1 MGKSGSANA
10 AVLKKE
16 KAVEKAELEKSRVNK
31 VASLEK
37 SKGNKQ
43 VSPGKIKDNKPPSF
57 EKSKGY
63 RQVMQWLKS
72 GKKKPFKFQTDAW
85 AYYAEGYS
93 GLVNAPTGFGKTFS
107 LFLAV
112 VIDELNKKADLEAT
126 GTEHKTAGKATK
138 KRQVTGLKLI
148 WITPL
153 RSLAKDLA
161 RAMREVCEEL
171 QLDWT
176 VGVRNGDTPQS
187 EKLKQKKQMPEV
199 LIITPES
206 MHLLLAQK
214 STFNYFE
221 QLQCIVADEWHE
233 LLGSKRGVMAE
244 LAISR
249 IKGLIYAQHPERL
262 LRIWGISATI
272 GNIEQALDVLVPYEN
287 VLKTIIKANIEKK
300 IVIKSIMPDHI
311 DMLPWAG
318 HLGHKLAHK
327 LLPIIRKSKTTLIFT
342 NTRGQAELWYQT
354 LLAKDED
361 LAGLLAIHHGSIDHE
376 LRNWIEDSIHTGALK
391 AVVSTSSL
399 DLGVDFKP
407 VDTVVQIGSPKGVA
421 RFLQR
426 AGRSGHS
433 PYETSKIYF
442 LPTHALELVEA
453 AAIKEAARTQ
463 DIESREPVVMSFD
476 VLIQYLVTL
485 AVGDGFDDEQVF
497 FEVKQTHAFREL
509 LPQEWSWVMQF
520 ITTGGDSLTAY
531 NEFSKVSKV
540 DGLWKVESRQIALR
554 HRLHIGTIVSDAM
567 IKVKYLTGGFVG
579 MVEESFVSK
588 MKPGSNFTLAG
599 RVLEFIMIKE
609 MMVLVRKSK
618 QKTAMSPSWMG
629 GRISLTANLGAILRK
644 KYNETLYKQHDDEE
658 LDFILPLF
666 QRQAKVSHV
675 PKDDEFLIELINTK
689 DGYHFFSYPF
699 EGRQVHEIMASLI
712 AYRLGRL
719 KPITFSIAMNEYG
732 FELLIPLDEEN
743 IKSLFTPDDLSAD
756 IVASINATEMAR
768 RKFRDIAC
776 ISGLVFQGYP
786 GKYVANKHLQSSAAL
801 FFNVFSDYDK
811 HNLLLRQ
818 AYDEAFYQQIE
829 EPRLA
834 AALRRIQASK
844 VIIVKTDSYTPLC
857 FPIKVDSLRDNMSS
871 EELSQRIERMT
882 AEAEKKNTR
891 KKNDR

>member
-1 MGKSGSANA
+1 MQ
-10 AVLKKE
+10 
-16 KAVEKAELEKSRVNK
+16 
-31 VASLEK
+31 LEK
-37 SKGNKQ
+37 SKGYKQ
-43 VSPGKIKDNKPPSF
+43 VIK
-57 EKSKGY
+57 
-63 RQVMQWLKS
+63 WLRLT
-72 GKKKPFKFQTDAW
+72 KKKPFKFQTEAW
-85 AYYAEGYS
+85 EHYAEGYC

-107 LFLAV
+107 IFLAV
-112 VIDELNKKADLEAT
+112 VVDELNKQEIPKKGKKT
-126 GTEHKTAGKATK
+126 G
-138 KRQVTGLKLI
+138 GLKLV

-161 RAMREVCEEL
+161 RAMTEVCTEL
-171 QLDWT
+171 GLDWH
-176 VGVRNGDTPQS
+176 VGVRNGDTLQS

-206 MHLLLAQK
+206 IHLLLAQK
-214 STFNYFE
+214 STFNYFD

-233 LLGSKRGVMAE
+233 LIGSKRGVMTE

-249 IKGLIYAQHPERL
+249 IKGLVSQQHPERL

-272 GNIEQALDVLVPYEN
+272 GNMEQALDVLVPYPD
-287 VLKTIIKANIEKK
+287 VLKTIIKADIEKK
-300 IVIKSIMPDHI
+300 IIIKSILPDHV

-327 LLPIIRKSKTTLIFT
+327 LLPIIHKSKTTLIFT

-354 LLAKDED
+354 LLAQDEN
-361 LAGLLAIHHGSIDHE
+361 LAGQLAIHHGSIDYE
-376 LRNWIEDSIHTGALK
+376 LRNWIEDAIHTGVLK
-391 AVVSTSSL
+391 AVVCTSSL

-463 DIESREPVVMSFD
+463 DIESREPIVMSFD

-485 AVGDGFDDEQVF
+485 AVGDGFDDEKIF
-497 FEVKQTHAFREL
+497 FEIKQTHAFREL
-509 LPQEWSWVMQF
+509 LPQEWGWIMQF
-520 ITTGGDSLTAY
+520 ITTGGSSLTAY
-531 NEFSKVSKV
+531 TEFSKVSKDE
-540 DGLWKVESRQIALR
+540 DGLWKVKSRQIAMR

-567 IKVKYLTGGFVG
+567 LKVKYLSGGFIG
-579 MVEESFVSK
+579 MIEESFIAR
-588 MKPGSNFTLAG
+588 MKPGSSFTLAG
-599 RVLEFIMIKE
+599 RVLEFIMVKE

-618 QKTAMSPSWMG
+618 MKQAISPSWLG
-629 GRISLTANLGAILRK
+629 GRMSLTANLGSILRK
-644 KYNETLYKQHDDEE
+644 KYNETLDKTHGDEE

-666 QRQAKVSHV
+666 ERQAKVSHV
-675 PKDDEFLIELINTK
+675 PKSDEFLIELINTR
-689 DGYHFFSYPF
+689 DGYHFFAYPF
-699 EGRQVHEIMASLI
+699 EGRQVHEIMAALI
-712 AYRLGRL
+712 AYRLGKL
-719 KPITFSIAMNEYG
+719 KPITFSIAMNDYG
-732 FELLIPLDEEN
+732 FELLSEQPIPLDEEN
-743 IKSLFTPDDLSAD
+743 IKALFTPKNLTDD
-756 IVASINATEMAR
+756 IIASINATEMAR

-829 EPRLA
+829 EPRLS
-834 AALRRIQASK
+834 AALQRIQTSK
-844 VIIVKTDSYTPLC
+844 VIIVKADSYTPLC

-882 AEAEKKNTR
+882 AESNKKIKHAN
-891 KKNDR
+891 

>member
-1 MGKSGSANA
+1 MQ
-10 AVLKKE
+10 
-16 KAVEKAELEKSRVNK
+16 
-31 VASLEK
+31 LEK
-37 SKGNKQ
+37 SKGYKQ
-43 VSPGKIKDNKPPSF
+43 VIK
-57 EKSKGY
+57 
-63 RQVMQWLKS
+63 WLKLTR
-72 GKKKPFKFQTDAW
+72 KKPFKFQTDAW
-85 AYYAEGYS
+85 QHYAEGYC

-107 LFLAV
+107 IFLAV
-112 VIDELNKKADLEAT
+112 VIDELNKQETPK
-126 GTEHKTAGKATK
+126 KGKNT
-138 KRQVTGLKLI
+138 TGLKLI

-161 RAMREVCEEL
+161 RAMTEVCTEL
-171 QLDWT
+171 GLDWH
-176 VGVRNGDTPQS
+176 VGVRNGDTLQS

-206 MHLLLAQK
+206 IHLLLAQK
-214 STFNYFE
+214 STFNYFDK
-221 QLQCIVADEWHE
+221 LQCIVADEWHE
-233 LLGSKRGVMAE
+233 LIGSKRGVMTE

-249 IKGLIYAQHPERL
+249 IKGLVNQQHPERL

-272 GNIEQALDVLVPYEN
+272 GNMEQALDVLIPYPD
-287 VLKTIIKANIEKK
+287 VFKTIIKADIEKK
-300 IVIKSIMPDHI
+300 IIIKSILPDHV

-327 LLPIIRKSKTTLIFT
+327 LLPIIHKSKTTLIFT

-354 LLAKDED
+354 LLAQDEN
-361 LAGLLAIHHGSIDHE
+361 LAGQLAIHHGSIDHE
-376 LRNWIEDSIHTGALK
+376 LRNWIEDAIHTGILK
-391 AVVSTSSL
+391 AVVCTSSL

-463 DIESREPVVMSFD
+463 DIESREPIVMSFD

-485 AVGDGFDDEQVF
+485 AVGDGFDDEKIF
-497 FEVKQTHAFREL
+497 FEIKQTHAFREL
-509 LPQEWSWVMQF
+509 LPQEWSWIMQF
-520 ITTGGDSLTAY
+520 ITTGGSSLTAY
-531 NEFSKVSKV
+531 NEFSKVSKDE
-540 DGLWKVESRQIALR
+540 DGLWKVKSRQIAMR

-567 IKVKYLTGGFVG
+567 LKVKYLTGGFIG
-579 MVEESFVSK
+579 MIEESFIAR
-588 MKPGSNFTLAG
+588 MKPGSSFTLAG
-599 RVLEFIMIKE
+599 RVLEFIMVKE

-618 QKTAMSPSWMG
+618 MKQAISPSWLG
-629 GRISLTANLGAILRK
+629 GRMSLTANLGSILRK
-644 KYNETLYKQHDDEE
+644 KYNETLDKTHHDEE
-658 LDFILPLF
+658 LDFIMPLF
-666 QRQAKVSHV
+666 ERQAKVSHV
-675 PKDDEFLIELINTK
+675 PKSDEFLIELINTR
-689 DGYHFFSYPF
+689 DGYHFFAYPF
-699 EGRQVHEIMASLI
+699 EGRQVHEIMAALI
-712 AYRLGRL
+712 AYRLGKL
-719 KPITFSIAMNEYG
+719 KPITFSIAMNDYG
-732 FELLIPLDEEN
+732 FELLSEQPIPLDAEN
-743 IKSLFTPDDLSAD
+743 IKILFSPKNLSDD

-834 AALRRIQASK
+834 AALQRIQTSK
-844 VIIVKTDSYTPLC
+844 IIIVKADSYTPLC

-882 AEAEKKNTR
+882 AESNKKVKHGN
-891 KKNDR
+891 

>member
-1 MGKSGSANA
+1 MQ
-10 AVLKKE
+10 L
-16 KAVEKAELEKSRVNK
+16 
-31 VASLEK
+31 
-37 SKGNKQ
+37 
-43 VSPGKIKDNKPPSF
+43 

-63 RQVMQWLKS
+63 RQVIKWLKLN
-72 GKKKPFKFQTDAW
+72 KKKPFEFQTDAW
-85 AYYAEGYS
+85 QYYAEGYC

-107 LFLAV
+107 IFLAV
-112 VIDELNKKADLEAT
+112 VIDELNKKHET
-126 GTEHKTAGKATK
+126 KTTIAKGKIIK
-138 KRQVTGLKLI
+138 KKSNQGLKLI

-161 RAMREVCEEL
+161 RAMNEVCTEL
-171 QLDWT
+171 KLDW
-176 VGVRNGDTPQS
+176 VIGVRNGDTSQS

-206 MHLLLAQK
+206 IHLLLAQK
-214 STFNYFE
+214 NAFSYFD

-233 LLGSKRGVMAE
+233 LLGSKRGVMTE

-249 IKGLIYAQHPERL
+249 IKGLLTEMHPERL

-272 GNIEQALDVLVPYEN
+272 GNMEQAMEVLVPYNN
-287 VLKTIIKANIEKK
+287 VLKTIIKADMEKK
-300 IVIKSIMPDHI
+300 NEIHSILPDHI

-327 LLPIIRKSKTTLIFT
+327 LLPIIYKSKTTLIFT

-354 LLAKDED
+354 LLAQDET
-361 LAGLLAIHHGSIDHE
+361 LAGQLAIHHGSIDHE
-376 LRNWIEDSIHTGALK
+376 LRNWIEDAIHTGLLK
-391 AVVSTSSL
+391 AVVCTSSL

-433 PYETSKIYF
+433 PHETSKIYF

-453 AAIKEAARTQ
+453 AAIKEAVKTQ
-463 DIESREPVVMSFD
+463 DIESREPIVMAFD
-476 VLIQYLVTL
+476 TLIQYLVTI
-485 AVGDGFDDEQVF
+485 AVGDGFDDEKIF
-497 FEVKQTHAFREL
+497 FEVKQTHSFKEL
-509 LPQEWSWVMQF
+509 LPQEWKWVMQF
-520 ITTGGDSLTAY
+520 ITTGGTSLTAY
-531 NEFSKVSKV
+531 NEFSKVSKDI
-540 DGLWKVESRQIALR
+540 DGLWKVKNRQIAMR

-567 IKVKYLTGGFVG
+567 LKVKYLTGGFIG
-579 MVEESFVSK
+579 MIEESFISRL
-588 MKPGSNFTLAG
+588 KPGSSFTLAG
-599 RVLEFIMIKE
+599 KVLEFIMVKE

-618 QKTAMSPSWMG
+618 LKQAISPSWLG
-629 GRISLTANLGAILRK
+629 GRMSLTANLGALLRK
-644 KYNETLYKQHDDEE
+644 KYNETLHKTHGEIE

-666 QRQAKVSHV
+666 EQQAKVSHV
-675 PKDDEFLIELINTK
+675 PKSDEFLVELINTK
-689 DGYHFFSYPF
+689 DGYHLFAYPF
-699 EGRQVHEIMASLI
+699 EGRQVHEIMAALI
-712 AYRLGRL
+712 AYRLSMI
-719 KPITFSIAMNEYG
+719 KPITFSIAMNDYG
-732 FELLIPLDEEN
+732 FELLSEQPIPLNEDS
-743 IKSLFTPDDLSAD
+743 IKSLFTPLNLSND
-756 IVASINATEMAR
+756 IVASINSTEMAR

-834 AALRRIQASK
+834 AALNRIQISK
-844 VIIVKTDSYTPLC
+844 IIIVKTYRYTPLC
-857 FPIKVDSLRDNMSS
+857 FPIKVDSLRENMSS

-882 AEAEKKNTR
+882 AESEKRLSPTQRKNKQR
-891 KKNDR
+891 K

>member
-1 MGKSGSANA
+1 MGI
-10 AVLKKE
+10 E
-16 KAVEKAELEKSRVNK
+16 T
-31 VASLEK
+31 
-37 SKGNKQ
+37 
-43 VSPGKIKDNKPPSF
+43 
-57 EKSKGY
+57 SKGY
-63 RQVMQWLKS
+63 KQVMKWLKTS
-72 GKKKPFKFQTDAW
+72 RKKPFKFQTDAW
-85 AYYAEGYS
+85 QYYAEGYS

-112 VIDELNKKADLEAT
+112 VIDELNSRQDLSKSTKAKVPTAKLSGKKA
-126 GTEHKTAGKATK
+126 KV
-138 KRQVTGLKLI
+138 QTGLKLI

-153 RSLAKDLA
+153 RSLAKDLS

-171 QLDWT
+171 ELDWQ
-176 VGVRNGDTPQS
+176 VGVRNGDTSQYD
-187 EKLKQKKQMPEV
+187 KLKQKKQMPEV

-221 QLQCIVADEWHE
+221 HLNCIVADEWHE

-249 IKGLIYAQHPERL
+249 IKGLLLEKHPERL

-272 GNIEQALDVLVPYEN
+272 GNIDQALDVLVPYED
-287 VLKTIIKANIEKK
+287 VLKVVVKADIEKK
-300 IVIKSIMPDHI
+300 IVIKSILPDHI

-318 HLGHKLAHK
+318 HLGHKLADK
-327 LLPIIRKSKTTLIFT
+327 LLPIIYKSKTTLIFT

-354 LLAKDED
+354 LLAKDEN
-361 LAGLLAIHHGSIDHE
+361 LAGQLAIHHGSIDYE
-376 LRNWIEDSIHTGALK
+376 LRNWIEDSIHSGVLK
-391 AVVSTSSL
+391 AVVCTSSL

-433 PYETSKIYF
+433 PYETSTIYF

-453 AAIKEAARTQ
+453 AAIKEAAKTQ
-463 DIESREPVVMSFD
+463 NIESRDPIVMAFD
-476 VLIQYLVTL
+476 TLIQYLVTL
-485 AVGDGFDDEQVF
+485 AVGDGFDDEKIYK
-497 FEVKQTHAFREL
+497 EVKETHAFREL
-509 LPQEWSWVMQF
+509 LPEEWAWIMRF
-520 ITTGGDSLTAY
+520 ITTGGESLTAY
-531 NEFSKVSKV
+531 NEFSKVTKV
-540 DGLWKVESRQIALR
+540 DGLWKVESRQIAMR

-567 IKVKYLTGGFVG
+567 LKVKYVSGGFVG
-579 MVEESFVSK
+579 IVEESFVSK
-588 MKPGSNFTLAG
+588 MKVGASFTLAG
-599 RVLEFIMIKE
+599 RVLEFAMIKD

-618 QKTAMSPSWMG
+618 QKTAMSPSWNG
-629 GRISLTANLGAILRK
+629 GRMSLSANLGVILRK
-644 KYNETLYKQHDDEE
+644 KYNQTLDKQHDDEE

-666 QRQAKVSHV
+666 ERQAKVSHV
-675 PKDDEFLIELINTK
+675 PQSDEFLIELINTK
-689 DGYHFFSYPF
+689 DGYHLFAYPF

-712 AYRLGRL
+712 AFRLGRL
-719 KPITFSIAMNEYG
+719 KPISFSIAMNDYG
-732 FELLIPLDEEN
+732 FELLSEQPLPLDEEN
-743 IKSLFTPDDLSAD
+743 LKELFSPDNLSDD
-756 IVASINATEMAR
+756 IIASINATEMAR

-786 GKYVANKHLQSSAAL
+786 GKFVANKHLQSSSAL

-834 AALRRIQASK
+834 AALHRIQKSK
-844 VIIVKTDSYTPLC
+844 VIVVKAETYTPLC

-882 AEAEKKNTR
+882 AEAEKKSVR
-891 KKNDR
+891 KKNVR

>member
-1 MGKSGSANA
+1 MI
-10 AVLKKE
+10 
-16 KAVEKAELEKSRVNK
+16 
-31 VASLEK
+31 LEK
-37 SKGNKQ
+37 SKGYKQ
-43 VSPGKIKDNKPPSF
+43 VIK
-57 EKSKGY
+57 
-63 RQVMQWLKS
+63 WLKAK
-72 GKKKPFKFQTDAW
+72 KKKPFKFQKDAW
-85 AYYAEGYS
+85 EYYAEGYS

-112 VIDELNKKADLEAT
+112 LIDELNTRKPVKTTSKK
-126 GTEHKTAGKATK
+126 GRKTS
-138 KRQVTGLKLI
+138 GLKLI

-161 RAMREVCEEL
+161 RAMREVCTEL
-171 QLDWT
+171 EMDWQI
-176 VGVRNGDTPQS
+176 GVRNGDTPQN

-214 STFNYFE
+214 NSLAYFDD
-221 QLQCIVADEWHE
+221 LQCIVADEWHE

-249 IKGLIYAQHPERL
+249 IKGLIKEKHPERL

-272 GNIEQALDVLVPYEN
+272 GNMEQALDVLVPYEE
-287 VLKTIIKANIEKK
+287 VLKITVTADVEKK
-300 IVIKSIMPDHI
+300 IEIKSILPDHI

-318 HLGHKLAHK
+318 HLGHKLAYK
-327 LLPIIRKSKTTLIFT
+327 LLPVIEKSKTTLIFC
-342 NTRGQAELWYQT
+342 NTRGQAELWYQN
-354 LLAKDED
+354 LLKLDEN
-361 LAGLLAIHHGSIDHE
+361 LAGQIAIHHGSIDYE
-376 LRNWIEDSIHTGALK
+376 LRNWIEEAIHTGILK
-391 AVVSTSSL
+391 AVISTSSL

-433 PYETSKIYF
+433 PFETSKIYF

-463 DIESREPVVMSFD
+463 NIESREPVVMAFD
-476 VLIQYLVTL
+476 TLIQYMVTL
-485 AVGDGFDDEQVF
+485 AVGDGFDDKKLYD
-497 FEVKQTHAFREL
+497 EVKSTFAFREL
-509 LPQEWSWVMQF
+509 EPTEWSWMMQF

-531 NEFSKVSKV
+531 TEFSKVEKE
-540 DGLWKVESRQIALR
+540 DGLWKVKSRQLAMR

-567 IKVKYLTGGFVG
+567 LKVKYLTGGYIG
-579 MVEESFVSK
+579 MLEESFISR
-588 MKPGSNFTLAG
+588 MKPGSSFTLAG
-599 RVLEFIMIKE
+599 RVLEFVMVKE
-609 MMVLVRKSK
+609 MTVLVRRSKLKSAI
-618 QKTAMSPSWMG
+618 TPSWLG

-644 KYNETLYKQHDDEE
+644 KYNQTLDQTHEDEE
-658 LDFILPLF
+658 LDIILPLF
-666 QRQAKVSHV
+666 ERQAKVSHV
-675 PKDDEFLIELINTK
+675 PKDDEFLIELIKTR
-689 DGYHFFSYPF
+689 DGYHFFAYPF
-699 EGRQVHEIMASLI
+699 EGRQVHEIMAALI
-712 AYRLGRL
+712 AYRLGRV
-719 KPITFSIAMNEYG
+719 KPISFSIAMNDYG
-732 FELLIPLDEEN
+732 FELLSEQPIPLDEEN
-743 IKSLFTPDDLSAD
+743 VKLLFSPVNLGED

-786 GKYVANKHLQSSAAL
+786 GKYVANKHLQSSSSL

-834 AALRRIQASK
+834 AALHRIQASK
-844 VIIVKTDSYTPLC
+844 VIIVKAESYTPLC
-857 FPIKVDSLRDNMSS
+857 FPIKVDSLRENMST
-871 EELSQRIERMT
+871 EELGARIAKMT
-882 AEAEKKNTR
+882 AEADKKQTQRR
-891 KKNDR
+891 KKNDHQL